1 MTGRRGAGGING
13 EIISALKQ
21 LERERGISMDD
32 LIEAME
38 SALLSAYRKH
48 FGKAENVRVKFDR
61 ETGEIKVISRREV
74 VSQVRDSRKDI
85 PLAEAQKKSARYKEG
100 DFVEEEIQ
108 AQGFGRIAAQ
118 TAKQVVMQKIRNIE
132 RDMIYEEFSEREG
145 DVVTGQIIRVDRGV
159 VIVDLGRAE
168 GFISPKEQPRGE
180 RYRERDRIKSYVL
193 EVKRTNKGPQIL
205 LSRTHPG
212 LLKRLFELEVPE
224 IRDGIVEI
232 RALAREAGSRSK
244 VAVAANLPEVD
255 ALGACVG
262 PRGSRVQV
270 IVQELR
276 GERIDIIQ
284 WDDDPQVFIGNAL
297 SPARVIDVQLDMDV
311 RIARVTVPDNQLSL
325 AIGRDGQNARLAA
338 KLTGWKIDIR
348 SDRSM

>member
-1 MTGRRGAGGING
+1 MNG
-13 EIISALKQ
+13 EIMSALDQ
-21 LERERGISMDD
+21 LERERGISKDD

-38 SALLSAYRKH
+38 AALLSAYRKH
-48 FGKAENVRVKFDR
+48 FGTAENVRVQFDR
-61 ETGEIKVISRREV
+61 ETGNIKVLSRREV
-74 VSQVRDSRKDI
+74 VSQVKDPHKDI
-85 PLAEAQKKSARYKEG
+85 LVSEAKRKSARYQEG
-100 DFVEEEIQ
+100 DYVEEEVHS
-108 AQGFGRIAAQ
+108 QGFGRIAAQ
-118 TAKQVVMQKIRNIE
+118 TAKQVVMQKLRDIE
-132 RDMIYEEFSEREG
+132 RGMIYEEFSEREG

-168 GFISPKEQPRGE
+168 GFILPQEQARGE

-193 EVKRTNKGPQIL
+193 EVKKTSKGPQIL

-224 IRDGIVEI
+224 IRDGVVEI
-232 RALAREAGSRSK
+232 KGLAREAGSRSK
-244 VAVAANLPEVD
+244 VAVTANLPEVD

-284 WDDDPQVFIGNAL
+284 WDDDPQAFVGNAL
-297 SPARVIDVQLDMDV
+297 SPARVIGVELNRADRV
-311 RIARVTVPDNQLSL
+311 ARVVVPDNQLSL

-348 SDRSM
+348 SERNM

>member
-1 MTGRRGAGGING
+1 
-13 EIISALKQ
+13 
-21 LERERGISMDD
+21 
-32 LIEAME
+32 ME
-38 SALLSAYRKH
+38 TALLSAYRKR
-48 FGKAENVRVKFDR
+48 FGTVENVRVQFDR
-61 ETGEIKVISRREV
+61 ESGNVKVLSRREV
-74 VSQVRDSRKDI
+74 VSQIRDPRKDI
-85 PLAEAQKKSARYKEG
+85 LVAQAQEKGSSYQIG
-100 DFVEEEIQ
+100 DYVEEEIH
-108 AQGFGRIAAQ
+108 AHGFGRIAAQ
-118 TAKQVVMQKIRNIE
+118 TAKQVVIQKLRDIE
-132 RDMIYEEFSEREG
+132 REMIYDEFYEREG

-168 GFISPKEQPRGE
+168 GFILPQEQARGE

-193 EVKRTNKGPQIL
+193 EVKKTPKGPQIL

-224 IRDGIVEI
+224 IKDGVVEI
-232 RALAREAGSRSK
+232 KGLAREAGSRSK

-270 IVQELR
+270 IVQELK

-284 WDDDPQVFIGNAL
+284 WDDDPFVFVGNAL
-297 SPARVIDVQLDMDV
+297 SPARVLDVDLSRAERM
-311 RIARVTVPDNQLSL
+311 ARVTVPDNQLSL

-348 SDRSM
+348 SERDM

>member
-1 MTGRRGAGGING
+1 MD
-13 EIISALKQ
+13 Q
-21 LERERGISMDD
+21 LERERGIPQDD

-38 SALLSAYRKH
+38 AALLSAYRKH
-48 FGKAENVRVKFDR
+48 FGTAENVRVKFDR
-61 ETGEIKVISRREV
+61 ESGNIVVLSRREV
-74 VSQVRDSRKDI
+74 VSEIKDPTKDI
-85 PLAEAQKKSARYKEG
+85 LVSEAKKKSIEYEEG
-100 DFVEEEIQ
+100 DYVEEEVH

-118 TAKQVVMQKIRNIE
+118 TAKQVVMQKLRDIE
-132 RDMIYEEFSEREG
+132 RDMIYEEFFEREG
-145 DVVTGQIIRVDRGV
+145 DVVTGQIIRVDRGI

-168 GFISPKEQPRGE
+168 GLIFPHEQARNE
-180 RYRERDRIKSYVL
+180 RYRERDRIKCYVL
-193 EVKRTNKGPQIL
+193 EVKRSPKGPQIM

-232 RALAREAGSRSK
+232 KGLAREAGSRSK
-244 VAVAANLPEVD
+244 VAVSANLPEVD

-284 WDDDPQVFIGNAL
+284 WDDDPQVFVGNAL
-297 SPARVIDVQLDMDV
+297 SPAKVIYVDLDRVGRVARVI
-311 RIARVTVPDNQLSL
+311 VPDNQLSL

-338 KLTGWKIDIR
+338 KLTNWKIDIR
-348 SDRSM
+348 PERDM

>member
-1 MTGRRGAGGING
+1 M
-13 EIISALKQ
+13 SALSQ
-21 LERERGISMDD
+21 IERERGIPKED

-38 SALLSAYRKH
+38 AALLSAYRKH
-48 FGKAENVRVKFDR
+48 YGSAENVRVQFDGT
-61 ETGEIKVISRREV
+61 TGNIRVLSRRQV
-74 VSQVRDSRKDI
+74 VDKVTDPVKEISIDEARAKYPGYQV
-85 PLAEAQKKSARYKEG
+85 G
-100 DFVEEEIQ
+100 DYVEEEIA

-118 TAKQVVMQKIRNIE
+118 TAKQVVMQKLRDIE
-132 RDMIYEEFSEREG
+132 RDMVYEEFAERQG
-145 DVVTGQIIRVDRGV
+145 DVVTGQVIRVDRGI

-168 GFISPKEQPRGE
+168 GFIFPQEQVRSE
-180 RYRERDRIKSYVL
+180 QYRERDRIKAYVV
-193 EVKRTNKGPQIL
+193 EVKKTPKGPQIL

-212 LLKRLFELEVPE
+212 LLKRLLELEVPE

-232 RALAREAGSRSK
+232 MGLAREPGSRSK
-244 VAVAANLPEVD
+244 VAVKANLPEVD

-276 GERIDIIQ
+276 GERIDIIE
-284 WDDDPQVFIGNAL
+284 WNEDPEIFVANAL
-297 SPARVIDVQLDMDV
+297 SPARVVGVEIDPTSRV
-311 RIARVTVPDNQLSL
+311 ARVIVPDNQLSL

-348 SDRSM
+348 SERDALR

>member
-1 MTGRRGAGGING
+1 M
-13 EIISALKQ
+13 SALDQ
-21 LERERGISMDD
+21 LERERGISKDD

-38 SALLSAYRKH
+38 AALLSAYRKH
-48 FGKAENVRVKFDR
+48 SGTTENVRIQFDR
-61 ETGEIKVISRREV
+61 ETGNIKVLSRRQV
-74 VSQVRDSRKDI
+74 VSDVRDPQRDI
-85 PLAEAQKKSARYKEG
+85 LISEAKNISAKYQEG
-100 DFVEEEIQ
+100 DYVEEEIP

-118 TAKQVVMQKIRNIE
+118 TAKQVVMQKLRDIE
-132 RDMIYEEFSEREG
+132 RDMIYDEFSEREG

-168 GFISPKEQPRGE
+168 GFILSQEQPRGE

-193 EVKRTNKGPQIL
+193 EVKKTTKGPQIL

-212 LLKRLFELEVPE
+212 LLKRLLELEVPE
-224 IRDGIVEI
+224 IRDGVVEI
-232 RALAREAGSRSK
+232 KGMAREAGSRSK
-244 VAVAANLPEVD
+244 VAVKANLPEVD

-276 GERIDIIQ
+276 GERIDIIE
-284 WDDDPQVFIGNAL
+284 WDDDPQVFVGNAL
-297 SPARVIDVQLDMDV
+297 SPARVLRVEANHTDK
-311 RIARVTVPDNQLSL
+311 IARVIVPDNQLSL

-348 SDRSM
+348 SERNM

>member
-1 MTGRRGAGGING
+1 M
-13 EIISALKQ
+13 SALDQ
-21 LERERGISMDD
+21 LERERGISKDD

-38 SALLSAYRKH
+38 AALLSAYRKH
-48 FGKAENVRVKFDR
+48 FGTAENVRVQFDR
-61 ETGEIKVISRREV
+61 ETGNIKVLSRREV
-74 VSQVRDSRKDI
+74 VSQVKDPHKDI
-85 PLAEAQKKSARYKEG
+85 LVSEAKRKSARYQEG
-100 DFVEEEIQ
+100 DYVEEEVHS
-108 AQGFGRIAAQ
+108 QGFGRIAAQ
-118 TAKQVVMQKIRNIE
+118 TAKQVVMQKLRDIE
-132 RDMIYEEFSEREG
+132 RGMIYEEFSEREG

-168 GFISPKEQPRGE
+168 GFILPQEQARGE

-193 EVKRTNKGPQIL
+193 EVKKTSKGPQIL

-224 IRDGIVEI
+224 IRDGVVEI
-232 RALAREAGSRSK
+232 KGLAREAGSRSK
-244 VAVAANLPEVD
+244 VAVTANLPEVD

-284 WDDDPQVFIGNAL
+284 WDDDPQAFVGNAL
-297 SPARVIDVQLDMDV
+297 SPARVIGVELNRADRV
-311 RIARVTVPDNQLSL
+311 ARVVVPDNQLSL

-348 SDRSM
+348 SERNM

>member
-1 MTGRRGAGGING
+1 M
-13 EIISALKQ
+13 
-21 LERERGISMDD
+21 
-32 LIEAME
+32 EA
-38 SALLSAYRKH
+38 ALLSAYRKH
-48 FGKAENVRVKFDR
+48 FGKAENVKVKFDR

-74 VSQVRDSRKDI
+74 VSQVRDPRKDI
-85 PLAEAQKKSARYKEG
+85 SLSEAQKRNPKYKEG
-100 DFVEEEIQ
+100 DFIEEEIQ
-108 AQGFGRIAAQ
+108 AQGFGQ
-118 TAKQVVMQKIRNIE
+118 TAKQVVMQRLRNIE

-168 GFISPKEQPRGE
+168 GFILPKEQPKGE
-180 RYRERDRIKSYVL
+180 RYRERDRIKCYVL
-193 EVKRTNKGPQIL
+193 EVKKTTKGPQIL

-212 LLKRLFELEVPE
+212 LLKRLLELEVPE

-232 RALAREAGSRSK
+232 KALTREAGSRSK

-297 SPARVIDVQLDMDV
+297 SPARVIDVQLDVDE

-348 SDRSM
+348 SDRDM

>member
-1 MTGRRGAGGING
+1 ML
-13 EIISALKQ
+13 SALNQ
-21 LERERGISMDD
+21 LERERGISKDD

-38 SALLSAYRKH
+38 AALLSAYRKH
-48 FGKAENVRVKFDR
+48 FGRAENVRIKFDR
-61 ETGEIKVISRREV
+61 ETGNIKVLSRREV
-74 VSQVRDSRKDI
+74 VSQVRDPRRDI
-85 PLAEAQKKSARYKEG
+85 SLSEAQKKSARYQEG
-100 DFVEEEIQ
+100 DIVEEEIQ

-118 TAKQVVMQKIRNIE
+118 TAKQVVMQKLRDIE
-132 RDMIYEEFSEREG
+132 RDMVYEEFSEREG
-145 DVVTGQIIRVDRGV
+145 DVVTGQVIRVDRGV

-168 GFISPKEQPRGE
+168 GFILPKEQPRGE
-180 RYRERDRIKSYVL
+180 RYRERGRIKSYVL
-193 EVKRTNKGPQIL
+193 EVKRTPKGPQIL

-224 IRDGIVEI
+224 IRDGIAEI
-232 RALAREAGSRSK
+232 KALAREAGSRSK

-284 WDDDPQVFIGNAL
+284 WDDDPQVFIANAL
-297 SPARVIDVQLDMDV
+297 SPARVIDVELNHAEKL
-311 RIARVTVPDNQLSL
+311 ARVTVPDNQLSL

-348 SDRSM
+348 SDRDM